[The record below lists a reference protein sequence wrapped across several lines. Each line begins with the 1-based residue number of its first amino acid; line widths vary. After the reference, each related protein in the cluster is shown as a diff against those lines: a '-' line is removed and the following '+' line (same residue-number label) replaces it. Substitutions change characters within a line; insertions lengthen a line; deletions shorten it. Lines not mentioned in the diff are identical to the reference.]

1 MKKLIHEFY
10 TEKND
15 PINTFRT
22 ILLFGKNVSTYKF
35 ALCSALLSQN
45 TKSEIRYSDLTN
57 SFLNELYRHYEV
69 APQQWTGGANIVTNS
84 FDKYKEDGNWDE
96 LVKVAE
102 ANVYKYV
109 FDAFH
114 NIGGSSVSDNHLLF
128 EHNKKDKKLIF
139 TDSLNSILDN
149 HTLKA
154 IILKENESRWL
165 VVEEAWKNGLSPNL
179 LEYNSSDNNLYSFNI
194 IKGSERTNL
203 RSAVDVLLPYQ
214 KGYCFYCNKKIN
226 ANASKEQHD
235 FPDVDHFWPFSFLN
249 KFDITPLHVN
259 GIWNLVISCQECN
272 RGGSGKFDS
281 PPSIDYF
288 HKLLNRNL
296 LFTEEHRHSLKN
308 SILIS
313 MGALNS
319 GEVESRMLK
328 IYNLFYQ
335 ISGWKPKKVYEL

>member
-10 TEKND
+10 AEKND

-45 TKSEIRYSDLTN
+45 AKSEIRYSDLTN

-114 NIGGSSVSDNHLLF
+114 NIGGSSVNDNHLLF
-128 EHNKKDKKLIF
+128 EHNKKDKKLVF

-149 HTLKA
+149 YTLKE

-194 IKGSERTNL
+194 IKGSERSNL
-203 RSAVDVLLPYQ
+203 RSAVNVLLPYQ
-214 KGYCFYCNKKIN
+214 KGNCFYCNKSIN
-226 ANASKEQHD
+226 INASKEQHD
-235 FPDVDHFWPFSFLN
+235 FPDVDHFWPFSFLTVHN
-249 KFDITPLHVN
+249 IYPLDAN
-259 GIWNLVISCQECN
+259 GIWNLVIACKECN
-272 RGGSGKFDS
+272 RGTDGKFNS
-281 PPSIDYF
+281 PASKEFYK
-288 HKLLNRNL
+288 KLLNRNL
-296 LFTEEHRHSLKN
+296 LFAEEHRHSLKN
-308 SILIS
+308 SILLS
-313 MGALNS
+313 MHARDNIEIKL
-319 GEVESRMLK
+319 RMQDLYK
-328 IYNLFYQ
+328 KFDHIK
-335 ISGWKPKKVYEL
+335 SWKPRFIYL